1 MNLMAEYQTLII
13 AAVSALSSGVG
24 VGVAIKTDIKWL
36 EVMME
41 KMDERLTKVENKS
54 R

>member
-1 MNLMAEYQTLII
+1 MADYQTLII

-24 VGVAIKTDIKWL
+24 VGGAIKTDIKWRRL
-36 EVMME
+36 MID

-54 R
+54 P